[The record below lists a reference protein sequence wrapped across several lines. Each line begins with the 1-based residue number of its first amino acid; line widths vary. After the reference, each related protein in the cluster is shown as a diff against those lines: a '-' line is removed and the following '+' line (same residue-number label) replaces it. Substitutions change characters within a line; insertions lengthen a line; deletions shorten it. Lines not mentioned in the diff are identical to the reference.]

1 MESLKVSVTALARF
15 VSRTG
20 NLSGAGSFGSVSGME
35 GTRLHKRVFADLK
48 KQYGDGFTTEHKLSH
63 TYIYERDD
71 GRISLEIGGRAD
83 ILFEQDK
90 DGMPHIIEIKSFNSG
105 KTEYERLVHTDHE
118 AQLKIYAALY
128 FLDMPD
134 LEKMNITL
142 RYVNI
147 TTLNAVEKTEC
158 IKRSDALIIYE
169 DHALSYIDFVKKL
182 LSYDDNLYRSIREMK
197 FPYPYL
203 RNGQKELM
211 KTVLQSLSNDE
222 VLFALAPTGTGKT
235 ISVLYPAVKGLL
247 RNKYDKIFY
256 LTAKTQTRAVAAKAL
271 NDMRRSGLVLRS
283 VTLQSKEQMC
293 LLKRSKCDTK
303 GCIYAEGYYNR
314 LVPALTELLTHD
326 ELTPELIT
334 RTAMRYRI
342 CPHELS
348 LDAMNYCT
356 VVIGDYNHA
365 FDPRVSLIRSFG
377 DDEIASRNALLI
389 DEAHN
394 MVDRSRTMFSAS
406 LSKSLINRMQEA
418 FKGRDPRTEGFLA
431 QADHYFSRIRELLI
445 SGQSAMCTLEKI
457 SEKDTLR
464 TADFEGS
471 VKRILNLYTVLWR
484 SVCTLQQFLDS
495 LEAGPVRDTV
505 LEYFFE
511 TRFFLTIFEQVY
523 DQNFITTFDLNEGDV
538 TVSLVCLDASEK
550 IRSRIENICPAVFF
564 SATLSPYEY
573 YRNVIVGKN
582 CECSRHIELAS
593 PFPPENLE
601 IMIDT
606 SINTSYKHRKETLP
620 ALSKRIYKELKDR
633 HGNYMVFLPS
643 FEYLDMTADSAADLL
658 KERADLKIIRQRPNM
673 TAIEKEDFLASFEE
687 AYNGLLVGFAV
698 LGGHF
703 GEGIDL
709 TGEKLSGV
717 IIVGVGLPKLTPE
730 RQILA
735 NYYSEKFG
743 DGFAFAYRFPGWE
756 KVLQA
761 VGRVIRTE
769 EDTGFALLIDE
780 RLDSPEYISLFPDN
794 WRL

>member
-1 MESLKVSVTALARF
+1 MHSISVSVTSLARF

-20 NLSGAGSFGSVSGME
+20 NLSSSGSFESVSGIE
-35 GTRLHKRVFADLK
+35 GTMLHKRIFADLR
-48 KQYGDGFTTEHKLSH
+48 KQYGEDFETEHTLSH
-63 TYIYERDD
+63 IYSHDD
-71 GRISLEIGGRAD
+71 GTSTINLEIRGRAD
-83 ILFEQDK
+83 ILFPSDQE
-90 DGMPHIIEIKSFNSG
+90 GLPHIIEIKSFNSG
-105 KTEYERLVHTDHE
+105 KTQYNRLVHSDHE

-128 FLDMPD
+128 FLDNPD
-134 LEKMNITL
+134 LNEMNITL

-147 TTLNAVEKTEC
+147 TSLEAVENTEK
-158 IKRSDALIIYE
+158 ITRADALTIYE
-169 DHALSYIDFVKKL
+169 DHAVAYIDFTRKL
-182 LSYDDNLYRSIREMK
+182 LQYDENLYKSVREMS
-197 FPYPYL
+197 FPYEHI

-211 KTVLQSLSNDE
+211 KSVLQSLSCDE
-222 VLFALAPTGTGKT
+222 ILFALAPTGTGKT

-256 LTAKTQTRAVAAKAL
+256 LTAKTQTRVVAAKAV
-271 NDMRRSGLVLRS
+271 NDMRKKGLLIRSI
-283 VTLQSKEQMC
+283 TLKSKEQMC
-293 LLKRSKCDTK
+293 LLHRKCDTK

-314 LVPALTELLTHD
+314 LIPALTEILTHD

-334 RTAMRYRI
+334 SVALKYRL

-356 VVIGDYNHA
+356 VIIGDYNHA
-365 FDPRVSLIRSFG
+365 FDPRVSLIRAFEG
-377 DDEIASRNALLI
+377 DDSWRNALLI

-406 LSKSLINRMQEA
+406 LSLSLINKMQEA

-431 QADHYFSRIRELLI
+431 QADNYLRQIRELL
-445 SGQSAMCTLEKI
+445 SSDNSALEVLEKI
-457 SEKDTLR
+457 PEKDTLR
-464 TADFEGS
+464 TTNFEGT
-471 VKRILNLYTVLWR
+471 VKRTMNLYTILWR
-484 SVCTLQQFLDS
+484 SIRVLMPLIDL
-495 LEAGPVRDTV
+495 LEPGDIRDTA

-511 TRFFLTIFEQVY
+511 TRFFLTVFEQEY
-523 DQNFITTFDLNEGDV
+523 DQNFITTFNVEDGDV
-538 TVSLVCLDASEK
+538 SVNLVCLDASEK
-550 IRSRIENICPAVFF
+550 IRSRIENIYPAVFF

-582 CECSRHIELAS
+582 CECTRHIELAS
-593 PFPPENLE
+593 PFPSENLE

-606 SINTSYKHRKETLP
+606 SINTSYKYRKETLP
-620 ALSKRIYKELKDR
+620 ALAKRICKELKDR

-643 FEYLDMTADSAADLL
+643 FEYLDMVSVYVEKML
-658 KERADLKIIRQRPNM
+658 KDRSDLKIVKQRSGM
-673 TAIEKEDFLASFEE
+673 TELEKN
-687 AYNGLLVGFAV
+687 AYLSAFDSAYDGLLVGFAV

-717 IIVGVGLPKLTPE
+717 VIVGVGIPKISPE
-730 RQILA
+730 RQILS

-780 RLDSPEYISLFPDN
+780 RLDNPEYLSLFPDN
-794 WRL
+794 WKI

>member
-1 MESLKVSVTALARF
+1 MMKEIRISVTALARF

-20 NLSGAGSFGSVSGME
+20 NLSSAGSFSSVSGIE
-35 GTRLHKRVFADLK
+35 GTMLHKRIFADLR
-48 KQYGDGFTTEHKLSH
+48 KQYGDEFETEHRFSH
-63 TYIYERDD
+63 IYVYEDAD
-71 GRISLEIGGRAD
+71 ISIDLEINGRAD
-83 ILFEQDK
+83 ILFEKDK
-90 DGMPHIIEIKSFNSG
+90 EGLPHIIEIKSFNSG
-105 KTEYERLVHTDHE
+105 KTQYNRLVHSDHE

-128 FLDMPD
+128 FLDNPD
-134 LEKMNITL
+134 LNEMNITL

-147 TTLNAVEKTEC
+147 TSLEAVENTEK
-158 IKRSDALIIYE
+158 ITRADALTIYE
-169 DHALSYIDFVKKL
+169 DHAVAYIDFTRKL
-182 LSYDDNLYRSIREMK
+182 LQYDENLYKSVREMS
-197 FPYPYL
+197 FPYEHI

-211 KTVLQSLSNDE
+211 KSVLQSLSCDE
-222 VLFALAPTGTGKT
+222 ILFALAPTGTGKT

-256 LTAKTQTRAVAAKAL
+256 LTAKTQTRVVAAKAV
-271 NDMRRSGLVLRS
+271 NDMRKKGLLIRSI
-283 VTLQSKEQMC
+283 TLKSKEQMC
-293 LLKRSKCDTK
+293 LLHRKCDTK

-314 LVPALTELLTHD
+314 LIPALTEILTHD

-334 RTAMRYRI
+334 TVALKQRL

-365 FDPRVSLIRSFG
+365 FDPRVSLIRAFEGEDSW
-377 DDEIASRNALLI
+377 RNALLI

-394 MVDRSRTMFSAS
+394 MVDRSRTMFSAT
-406 LSKSLINRMQEA
+406 LNLSLINRMQEA

-431 QADHYFSRIRELLI
+431 QADNYMRQVRDLLT
-445 SGQSAMCTLEKI
+445 SDSSALEVLEKI
-457 SEKDTLR
+457 PEKDTLR
-464 TADFEGS
+464 TSNFEGT
-471 VKRILNLYTVLWR
+471 VKRAMNLYAILWR
-484 SVCTLQQFLDS
+484 SIRVLMPLIDL
-495 LEAGPVRDTV
+495 LEPGDIRDTA

-511 TRFFLTIFEQVY
+511 TRFFLTIFEQEY
-523 DQNFITTFDLNEGDV
+523 DQNFITTFSVEDGDV
-538 TVSLVCLDASEK
+538 MVNLVCLDASEK
-550 IRSRIENICPAVFF
+550 IRSRIENIYPAVFF

-582 CECSRHIELAS
+582 CECTRHIELAS
-593 PFPPENLE
+593 PFPSENLE
-601 IMIDT
+601 VMIDT
-606 SINTSYKHRKETLP
+606 SINTSYKYRKETLP
-620 ALSKRIYKELKDR
+620 ALAKRISDELINR
-633 HGNYMVFLPS
+633 RGNYMVFLPS
-643 FEYLDMTADSAADLL
+643 FEYLDMVSTYVEKLL
-658 KERADLKIIRQRPNM
+658 KERKDLKIIKQSSGM
-673 TAIEKEDFLASFEE
+673 TDLEKNAYLAAFDT
-687 AYNGLLVGFAV
+687 AYDGLLVGFAV

-717 IIVGVGLPKLTPE
+717 VIVGVGLPKISPE
-730 RQILA
+730 RQILS

-780 RLDSPEYISLFPDN
+780 RLDNPEYMSLFPDN
-794 WRL
+794 WKI